1 MLPSPSIRHAR
12 TLVTLVSLTALT
24 GACGLSVVASD
35 SSIPSGDISASGD
48 GAAEG
53 ATGSSNGSSNGGSSG
68 GSNGD
73 GATSSSPSTS
83 LDAATDADA
92 TADAES
98 NVPGLG
104 PPPVL
109 LGTAGAFAILA
120 KAAITDVP
128 ASVIHGDVG
137 LSPAAASGITGFTMT
152 KAGTKWTAPE
162 VFGSIFAADND
173 VPTPAIM
180 TLAIGA
186 METAYTDAA
195 SRALPG
201 AVDLGA
207 GEIGGLTL
215 APGLYTWGSAV
226 TITNDVTLAGAAND
240 VWIFQV
246 SGELTLSAGKLMT
259 FAGKGRAKNV
269 FWQVAGAVT
278 LGGASHTEGTVMSKT
293 AITVETAASVNGRLL
308 AQTAVTI
315 GAAIITAPAP

>member
-12 TLVTLVSLTALT
+12 TLTIIVSLTALT
-24 GACGLSVVASD
+24 GACGISEMGTASFAPNGD
-35 SSIPSGDISASGD
+35 ASSSDD
-48 GAAEG
+48 GAAD
-53 ATGSSNGSSNGGSSG
+53 GSTANGSTANGNGNGGASSSSG
-68 GSNGD
+68 STPLD
-73 GATSSSPSTS
+73 GATEANPG
-83 LDAATDADA
+83 
-92 TADAES
+92 ADAES
-98 NVPGLG
+98 AVPGVG
-104 PPPVL
+104 PPPVF

-152 KAGTKWTAPE
+152 KVGTKWTAPE

-173 VPTPAIM
+173 IPTPTVM
-180 TLAIGA
+180 TAAIGA

-195 SRALPG
+195 SRVLPG

-207 GEIGGLTL
+207 AGEIGGLTL
-215 APGLYTWGSAV
+215 PPGLYTWGSAV
-226 TITNDVTLAGAAND
+226 TITTDVILAGAAND

-246 SGELTLSAGKLMT
+246 SGELTLSATKRMT
-259 FAGKGRAKNV
+259 FAGTGRAKNV

-278 LGGASHTEGTVMSKT
+278 LGAASHTEGTVMSKT
-293 AITVETAASVNGRLL
+293 AITVDTAASVKGRLL

-315 GAAIITAPAP
+315 GAAIISTPAP